1 MCLFVC
7 CFLLRN
13 NQPVFKTNVLLLFI
27 ANSTYVAELSRLIKK
42 VLKGKNDML
51 CSLSS
56 SIKQHRKSYTVRKEA
71 TRSALC
77 SAAGFALLWRL
88 WTCNFEDI
96 LSCLLCYTWGQR
108 DDVKKMQRDFQ
119 RVVCIQVLEYV
130 CTFIC
135 ILWGMWACVL
145 GDLLLCVHWCWLL
158 CLQFKEHKQTRSAW
172 SCRISNNVAYCCLCC
187 LLKELSESFS

>member
-1 MCLFVC
+1 M
-7 CFLLRN
+7 
-13 NQPVFKTNVLLLFI
+13 
-27 ANSTYVAELSRLIKK
+27 AELSRLIKK

-51 CSLSS
+51 YSLSS
-56 SIKQHRKSYTVRKEA
+56 SVKQHRKSYTVRKEA

-77 SAAGFALLWRL
+77 NVAGFALLWRL

-96 LSCLLCYTWGQR
+96 LSCLCFVIHEDRRMMWRKCRGT
-108 DDVKKMQRDFQ
+108 FQ
-119 RVVCIQVLEYV
+119 RVVCILALEYV

-145 GDLLLCVHWCWLL
+145 GDLLLCVHWCRLL
-158 CLQFKEHKQTRSAW
+158 CLQFKEHEQTRSAW